1 MFLILLFK
9 LLTQFPFVSFLSLS
23 LYPLSAPFLNPLSS
37 PSPPSLL
44 SLLINPPKIKTSIY
58 YILFT
63 NGTSFCILFHTM
75 TYLFFLIM
83 QSISLKKTKFLCL
96 SSNLSYPEDLK
107 KQWLPF
113 SILTLLPFL
122 ISPSL
127 SSIPSCSSDQFSVLL
142 DKHFMFHSVSLLSQ
156 APLARGS
163 RALPSVLLLL

>member
-9 LLTQFPFVSFLSLS
+9 LLTPFLSS
-23 LYPLSAPFLNPLSS
+23 YLYPLSAPFLNPLSS

-44 SLLINPPKIKTSIY
+44 SVLCPPKIKTSIC

-63 NGTSFCILFHTM
+63 NGTYFCILFHTM
-75 TYLFFLIM
+75 TFFFNNAFYK
-83 QSISLKKTKFLCL
+83 LKQTKFLCL

-113 SILTLLPFL
+113 SILSLLPFL

-142 DKHFMFHSVSLLSQ
+142 
-156 APLARGS
+156 R
-163 RALPSVLLLL
+163 